1 MLVRFALNV
10 GRLTINT
17 MAEQIQTKV
26 NTGKKMESMNFH
38 AIPARIHGNMG
49 KQIAC
54 TCDFHSLADVSNT
67 PIRSNCGLCA
77 NLRRK
82 DEI

>member
-1 MLVRFALNV
+1 MRFALNV

-54 TCDFHSLADVSNT
+54 TCDFHSLADVPNPPCS
-67 PIRSNCGLCA
+67 PGACVPVELGV
-77 NLRRK
+77 RR
-82 DEI
+82 I